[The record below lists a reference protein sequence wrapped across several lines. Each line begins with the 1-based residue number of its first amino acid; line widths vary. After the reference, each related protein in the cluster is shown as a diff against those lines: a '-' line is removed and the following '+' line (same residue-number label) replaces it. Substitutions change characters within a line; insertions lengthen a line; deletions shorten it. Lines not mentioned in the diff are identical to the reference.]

1 MKLSLAIMAW
11 LAAAAAIELADQQQ
25 QQQQHMRSWHDY
37 QEQIQVVS
45 VFRPGAQGAQALG
58 LLKV

>member
-1 MKLSLAIMAW
+1 MKLTLAIMAW
-11 LAAAAAIELADQQQ
+11 LAAAAAIKLADQQ

>member
-1 MKLSLAIMAW
+1 MAW
-11 LAAAAAIELADQQQ
+11 LAAAAAIEVADQQQ

>member
-1 MKLSLAIMAW
+1 MAW
-11 LAAAAAIELADQQQ
+11 LAAAAAIELADQ

>member
-1 MKLSLAIMAW
+1 MTLTLAIMAW
-11 LAAAAAIELADQQQ
+11 LAAAAAIELADQ